1 MKCTR
6 NSWPIAAYLFIDVA
20 FYGLWR
26 VETRIMF
33 SLSSLS
39 PLFFSCLSKVL
50 WWRVSGSFLIVLMRS
65 SPRLVSRTTLTA
77 PDGGSPL
84 VIKEVERV
92 FENIL
97 KIVLSIE
104 IFANCLLF
112 LVFLREKK
120 MKQIVRAERLQLS
133 LMLRAVRVN
142 WDPRLRSCFILS
154 LFTCA
159 TISTSPRWQ
168 RRTFRLH
175 GGTEQH
181 ERPRR

>member
-1 MKCTR
+1 
-6 NSWPIAAYLFIDVA
+6 
-20 FYGLWR
+20 
-26 VETRIMF
+26 
-33 SLSSLS
+33 
-39 PLFFSCLSKVL
+39 
-50 WWRVSGSFLIVLMRS
+50 MRS

-142 WDPRLRSCFILS
+142 
-154 LFTCA
+154 
-159 TISTSPRWQ
+159 
-168 RRTFRLH
+168 
-175 GGTEQH
+175 
-181 ERPRR
+181 